1 MSRLESISTAT
12 ENEDTSET
20 TLSFEAADVTGTHTA
35 EANVQPMLPA
45 HAVAA
50 SLVASMSLPQNVPY
64 GLRDDSTGAFLD
76 DAKPIGEQ
84 IGPNAKVTITPKTH
98 LG

>member
-1 MSRLESISTAT
+1 MHSENENGSTAT
-12 ENEDTSET
+12 LAFS
-20 TLSFEAADVTGTHTA
+20 AMDVTGSYTA
-35 EANVQPMLPA
+35 NANVQRMLPA
-45 HAVAA
+45 HAVTA

-64 GLRDDSTGAFLD
+64 ALRNESTGAFLD

-84 IGPNAKVTITPKTH
+84 IGPDAKVTVTPRTH

>member
-1 MSRLESISTAT
+1 MSRLDTLAENGDSSI
-12 ENEDTSET
+12 T
-20 TLSFEAADVTGTHTA
+20 TLAFTAADVTGTHTA
-35 EANVQPMLPA
+35 EANVQPLLPA
-45 HAVAA
+45 HAVVA

-64 GLRDDSTGAFLD
+64 GLRDESTGAFLD

-84 IGPNAKVTITPKTH
+84 IGPDAKVTVTPKTH